1 MGKSADNTVSAI
13 AEDISNEKSAS
24 KAEQTEV
31 KPDAETENI
40 VKKALLK
47 SKKDNSEEAGDEIA
61 EQLDRAVRSDNSQK
75 EEKKYQFPPIQL
87 LKPKLNSDDAMQWKK
102 CRIMPKS
109 LLIPSQALV

>member
-1 MGKSADNTVSAI
+1 MPIQKEENAADKDLSQDLINIINRASKPMGKSADNTVSAI

-61 EQLDRAVRSDNSQK
+61 EQLDRAVR
-75 EEKKYQFPPIQL
+75 
-87 LKPKLNSDDAMQWKK
+87 
-102 CRIMPKS
+102 
-109 LLIPSQALV
+109 

>member
-24 KAEQTEV
+24 KTEQTEV

-47 SKKDNSEEAGDEIA
+47 SKKDN
-61 EQLDRAVRSDNSQK
+61 R
-75 EEKKYQFPPIQL
+75 
-87 LKPKLNSDDAMQWKK
+87 
-102 CRIMPKS
+102 
-109 LLIPSQALV
+109 

>member
-40 VKKALLK
+40 VKKHF
-47 SKKDNSEEAGDEIA
+47 SKAKRQQRGG
-61 EQLDRAVRSDNSQK
+61 
-75 EEKKYQFPPIQL
+75 
-87 LKPKLNSDDAMQWKK
+87 
-102 CRIMPKS
+102 
-109 LLIPSQALV
+109 